1 MGISILSRQT
11 DDSLADSIVDGYF
24 VEPHLQSIPFS
35 EMLDW
40 LLSRR
45 NSKRQGSVRYIQSQ
59 NNNLLGDF
67 QELQRDV
74 RELGWATECFGT
86 SIYVII
92 LLTSD
97 APPDASNIWI
107 GNEESITSL
116 HLGKFRI
123 YYTQYRS
130 L

>member
-1 MGISILSRQT
+1 MGNFVLSIHANG
-11 DDSLADSIVDGYF
+11 SLADSIIDGYF
-24 VEPHLQSIPFS
+24 VEPHLQSMPFS

-67 QELQRDV
+67 QMLQRDV
-74 RELGWATECFGT
+74 RELAWATECFGT
-86 SIYVII
+86 SICLII
-92 LLTSD
+92 FLTSD

-116 HLGKFRI
+116 HLGKSHV

>member
-1 MGISILSRQT
+1 M
-11 DDSLADSIVDGYF
+11 
-24 VEPHLQSIPFS
+24 PFS

-67 QELQRDV
+67 QMLQRDV
-74 RELGWATECFGT
+74 RELAWATECFGT
-86 SIYVII
+86 SFYVII
-92 LLTSD
+92 FLTSD
-97 APPDASNIWI
+97 APPDASNVWI

-116 HLGKFRI
+116 HLGKSHV